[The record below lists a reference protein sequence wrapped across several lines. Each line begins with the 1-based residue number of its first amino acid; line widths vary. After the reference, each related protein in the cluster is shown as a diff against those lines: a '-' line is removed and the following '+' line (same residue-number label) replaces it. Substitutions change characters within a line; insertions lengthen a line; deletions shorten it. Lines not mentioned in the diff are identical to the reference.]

1 MKGDIETCFE
11 DGRWRNKVEGE
22 ESASSTHD
30 TKKEARKIGRR
41 LAKIRGVEHVIK
53 KKDGTIK
60 ERNSYDND
68 RHPPEG

>member
-1 MKGDIETCFE
+1 MKGDVETYYA
-11 DGRWRNKVEGE
+11 DGQWRNKVEGE

-41 LAKIRGVEHVIK
+41 LAKIRRVEHVIK

-60 ERNSYDND
+60 ERNSHGND
-68 RHPPEG
+68 PHPPKG